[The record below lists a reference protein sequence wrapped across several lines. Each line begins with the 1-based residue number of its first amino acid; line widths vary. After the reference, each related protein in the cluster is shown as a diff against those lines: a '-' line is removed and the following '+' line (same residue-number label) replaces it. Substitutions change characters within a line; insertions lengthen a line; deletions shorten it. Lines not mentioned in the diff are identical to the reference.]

1 MALLVYVDDMV
12 LASND
17 QQSIREFIVFMN
29 THFKLK
35 DLGSLKFFLG
45 LEIARS
51 IAGISICWCK
61 FALDILSDTGHL
73 ASKPSAFPMD
83 SNAKFSA
90 SDGELL
96 DDPKSYSRLIGRLL
110 YLTITRLD
118 LTFVVHTL
126 SQFMQAPR
134 KPHLDAIFHILRYI
148 KATPG

>member
-1 MALLVYVDDMV
+1 
-12 LASND
+12 
-17 QQSIREFIVFMN
+17 
-29 THFKLK
+29 
-35 DLGSLKFFLG
+35 
-45 LEIARS
+45 
-51 IAGISICWCK
+51 
-61 FALDILSDTGHL
+61 LDILSDTGHL

-118 LTFVVHTL
+118 LTFVVHNL